1 VASLTPHQTSETTM
15 RQQAEF
21 FTLALWWGALTV
33 VGFGVVPLLFANLET
48 PQAAGRMAAVLFSA
62 LDWLGWACAV
72 VLLLIWRSSQP
83 PDPAIHAPAK
93 HAQTATA
100 MIAIAV
106 CASLL
111 SHWLVAPHIVA
122 RENLRLWHSLGS
134 ILYLL
139 QWLCVT
145 TLFAVH
151 VRARRAPL

>member
-1 VASLTPHQTSETTM
+1 M

-33 VGFGVVPLLFANLET
+33 AGFGVVPLLFANLET

-62 LDWLGWACAV
+62 LDWLGWACAA

-83 PDPAIHAPAK
+83 LDSAK
-93 HAQTATA
+93 HAKTATA

-122 RENLRLWHSLGS
+122 RENLKLWHSLGS

-145 TLFAVH
+145 VLFAVQ
-151 VRARRAPL
+151 VRASRTPI